1 MQFFRILFVL
11 VLIFPF
17 GARAVTLSWEEVLK
31 FTIEGNPDLEASR
44 RDWLA
49 SKEAESSAEGRYLP
63 SLSASTSVT
72 RSGSQANGGGGI
84 VTNGVVVSSA
94 NAINTN
100 YLAALNFNQ
109 NLFNGLEDK
118 SRITQAQWNTQ
129 NKFWTYVSSKATVS
143 FSLKEAFANLV
154 YAQELEEFSRSIL
167 DRRESN
173 HKLVSVRYENGRE
186 NKGSVLLA
194 DAYLEQAR
202 LDLIKARDGLVV
214 AEKALKSLMNKE
226 HLGAVKVTGEVPLE
240 PLIKDRNDFET
251 LALETPAYNQAH
263 ALQMV
268 AKEEIKVSRSGFL
281 PDLNLTGQVSRQGDS
296 YFPERERWT
305 MALTLTIPLFDGF
318 KDLGTYRSSVESNY
332 ASESRKRSTLLGLL
346 PRLQDTLNQ
355 AKQSDIKYSI
365 DSKFEAAASTRA
377 EIARKKYNNG
387 LLTFEDWDIIESELI
402 TRQMNFLQS
411 KKDRIIKYASW
422 ENVLGKGSIP

>member
-1 MQFFRILFVL
+1 MI
-11 VLIFPF
+11 IPI
-17 GARAVTLSWEEVLK
+17 GASAVTLSWEEVLK

-44 RDWLA
+44 REWLA
-49 SKEAESSAEGRYLP
+49 AKEAESSVEGRYLP

-72 RSGSQANGGGGI
+72 RSGSAASGGGGGI
-84 VTNGVVVSSA
+84 VTNGVVISSGSTV
-94 NAINTN
+94 NTS
-100 YLAALNFNQ
+100 YLAALNFTQ
-109 NLFNGLEDK
+109 NIFNGLEDK
-118 SRITQAQWNTQ
+118 SRINQAGWNTQ
-129 NKFWTYVSSKATVS
+129 NKFWNYVSSKSSVS
-143 FSLKEAFANLV
+143 LSLKEAFANLV
-154 YAQELEEFSRSIL
+154 YAQELVELSRSIL

-173 HKLVSVRYENGRE
+173 HKLVLVRYENGRE

-194 DAYLEQAR
+194 EAYLEQAR
-202 LDLIKARDGLVV
+202 LDLIKARDSLGV
-214 AEKALKSLMNKE
+214 AEKSLKSLMNKDY
-226 HLGAVKVTGEVPLE
+226 LDGVTVTGEIPLE
-240 PLIKDRNDFET
+240 VLKPDRKDFET

-268 AKEEIKVSRSGFL
+268 AKEDIKISRSSFL
-281 PDLNLTGQVSRQGDS
+281 PDLNFTGQVNRQGDS
-296 YFPERERWT
+296 YFPERERWS

-318 KDLGTYRSSVESNY
+318 KDLGTYKSSVETSY
-332 ASESRKRSTLLGLL
+332 ASESRKRSTLLTLI
-346 PRLQDTLNQ
+346 PKLQDTLNQ

-411 KKDRIIKYASW
+411 KKDRVIKYATW